1 MKFKKMIEK
10 HYVIADPQAE
20 PQAAPVGGKEK
31 PGDVDLQPGSA
42 HPENWQTEIQ
52 TGKSREEVRL
62 DAILFHKILLKWQ
75 HDAAQMNEIYTE
87 LLANSEKFLHLYN
100 PILIKGLSRSK
111 LDMISKMTRK
121 LSRLVTIL

>member
-1 MKFKKMIEK
+1 MGFKDKISK
-10 HYVIADPQAE
+10 HYTIAFSDTQEQNLPT
-20 PQAAPVGGKEK
+20 EK

-52 TGKSREEVRL
+52 TGKSREDVRI
-62 DAILFHKILLKWQ
+62 DAILLHKNLLKWQ
-75 HDAAQMNEIYTE
+75 KDALQMDEIFNE
-87 LLANSEKFLHLYN
+87 LLANSEKYLHLYS

-111 LDMISKMTRK
+111 LEIISKITRK